1 MHTFIEECLEPLYRL
16 QSLREIYFDPVLMN
30 DMLLF
35 IAMRDNR
42 LLKV

>member
-1 MHTFIEECLEPLYRL
+1 MHIFIEECLAPLYRL
-16 QSLREIYFDPVLMN
+16 QSLREIHFDPVLMN

>member
-1 MHTFIEECLEPLYRL
+1 MHIFIEECLEPLYRL

>member
-1 MHTFIEECLEPLYRL
+1 MYTFIEECLEPLHRL

-35 IAMRDNR
+35 IAMQDNR

>member
-30 DMLLF
+30 GMLLF
-35 IAMRDNR
+35 IAMQDNR